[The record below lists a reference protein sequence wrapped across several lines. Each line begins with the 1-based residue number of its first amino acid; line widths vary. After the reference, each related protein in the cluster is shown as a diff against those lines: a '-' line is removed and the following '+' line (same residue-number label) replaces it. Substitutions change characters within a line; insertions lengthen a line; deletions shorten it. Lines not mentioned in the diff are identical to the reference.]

1 MDLNRKTLL
10 TYKLKKGKV
19 TFPYEY
25 KQTGTTA
32 GYLQKDIIPAT
43 ARDETMMY
51 FYTEIIYFFP

>member
-1 MDLNRKTLL
+1 MDLNRKILL
-10 TYKLKKGKV
+10 TYTFKKGRV

-25 KQTGTTA
+25 EHVGTTA

-43 ARDETMMY
+43 ARNETMMY